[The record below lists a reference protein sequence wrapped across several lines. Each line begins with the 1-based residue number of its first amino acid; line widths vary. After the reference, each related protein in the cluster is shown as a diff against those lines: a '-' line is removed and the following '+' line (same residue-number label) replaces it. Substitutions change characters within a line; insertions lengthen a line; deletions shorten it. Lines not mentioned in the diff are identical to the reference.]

1 MKRLIT
7 ILLSII
13 MLFTALSIT
22 AYGAVKAPSAPKVNA
37 VSSTVKTVT
46 LKWKKVNGAAGY
58 EVYSYSKKKYK
69 KLASVKTVKY
79 TVKKLKPSTGYIY
92 SVRAYTKSGKKKKY
106 SNYSKLVKVATL
118 PVKPGGLRCASKTFT
133 TVTLNWNKVSGATNY
148 TVKYSTDSVLKS
160 NVKTAEAKTN
170 SVTLKGLSDGKSYY
184 YSVCANYKYNK
195 KIYSSEFSEKAV
207 AVTKTIPDKSKVNV
221 TLSKSYQ
228 TIDGFGTSS
237 AWNFQKIGARSSAD
251 KIIKY
256 LYDPS
261 AGIGLNIYRYNV
273 GTGSRR
279 DDSIYDYW
287 HRTDGFIKSIDP
299 ETKKITYD
307 FTKDA
312 EAQNCLKLAKKY
324 AGNSLRLTLFH
335 NSPPVEMTVNGKA
348 FCNSGVSNLA
358 SENFGL
364 YSDFCIGVADYFV
377 KQGYRVT
384 DVSPVNEPI
393 YGWDGNNQEG
403 CYYEPEQL
411 SQLLAIMASKARG
424 KSYKISMFEAGAAEA
439 ELENGETPLNIK
451 YFKAITGNK
460 TNSAYY
466 DSVSVHS
473 YWSNKERKAA
483 FRSFINKYNPN
494 MKIACTEYCQMT
506 NDGSTGVYDISSP
519 LADNDPERNGLGIE
533 YGLQMARTVYEDLT
547 VLNASEWDWWLG
559 VSNGYYPDGL
569 VYIDHN
575 DSDDS
580 VVLTSKR
587 LWCLG
592 NFSRFIKE
600 GAKRIEVT
608 SVNDKVLSCGFKNPD
623 GSVALVLINTTENN
637 YGTNICLDGY
647 SSYKTYITSASKDL
661 AYSTGGTFE
670 KGSAVSLPAKSV
682 VSVIITK

>member
-1 MKRLIT
+1 MPAGSVISQSPDGSSSQKEGSTIT
-7 ILLSII
+7 I
-13 MLFTALSIT
+13 F
-22 AYGAVKAPSAPKVNA
+22 V
-37 VSSTVKTVT
+37 
-46 LKWKKVNGAAGY
+46 
-58 EVYSYSKKKYK
+58 
-69 KLASVKTVKY
+69 
-79 TVKKLKPSTGYIY
+79 STG
-92 SVRAYTKSGKKKKY
+92 KK
-106 SNYSKLVKVATL
+106 
-118 PVKPGGLRCASKTFT
+118 
-133 TVTLNWNKVSGATNY
+133 
-148 TVKYSTDSVLKS
+148 D
-160 NVKTAEAKTN
+160 
-170 SVTLKGLSDGKSYY
+170 
-184 YSVCANYKYNK
+184 
-195 KIYSSEFSEKAV
+195 I
-207 AVTKTIPDKSKVNV
+207 NV
-221 TLSKSYQ
+221 TLDD
-228 TIDGFGTSS
+228 TEGEG
-237 AWNFQKIGARSSAD
+237 
-251 KIIKY
+251 
-256 LYDPS
+256 
-261 AGIGLNIYRYNV
+261 V
-273 GTGSRR
+273 EGSRIVHINELYGDLPTPTR
-279 DDSIYDYW
+279 TGYHFDGWFTSKDGGVQIKADSVVIQPNAHALYAHWTPNQYTVLFDSNGGSASNSSRTVTFDSDYGELPNLS
-287 HRTDGFIKSIDP
+287 RTGYSFDGWFNSSGTPINANTKVQTPSDH
-299 ETKKITYD
+299 TLSAHWTANTYTVSLNANGGSVSSSSKKITYD